1 MGAISCK
8 YSSTGS
14 RVWSTQKTNSV
25 FKETQE
31 KVVLLCQSEYS
42 LKVWMENKE
51 GEQEEADGVV
61 PTWES

>member
-1 MGAISCK
+1 M
-8 YSSTGS
+8 
-14 RVWSTQKTNSV
+14 WSTQKTDNV

-31 KVVLLCQSEYS
+31 KVVLLHRSECS

-61 PTWES
+61 LTWES